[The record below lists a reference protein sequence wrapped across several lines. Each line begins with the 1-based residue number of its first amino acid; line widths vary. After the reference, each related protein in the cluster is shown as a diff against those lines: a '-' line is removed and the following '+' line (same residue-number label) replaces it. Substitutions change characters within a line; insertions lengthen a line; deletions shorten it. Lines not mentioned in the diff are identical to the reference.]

1 MRHMFRGQVRTIHFV
16 GIGGSG
22 MNGIAEVLLNLGFQ
36 VTGSDLKEGAAVERL
51 RGLGATVHIGHGP
64 ENLGDADVV
73 VKSTAVPLSNPE
85 CAAALAAGV
94 PVIPRAEML
103 AELMRMKYGLAVAG
117 THGKTTTTSMLATIL
132 AAAELDPTIVIGGK
146 LDAIGSNARMGTGE
160 YLVAEADE
168 SDGSFMFLDPT
179 VAVITNID
187 PEHLD
192 HYGDFQRL
200 KETFVAFA
208 NKVPFFG
215 FAVVCLDHPVV
226 QELLPQLRKR
236 VITYGLSRQAD
247 VRAEDIHQDGLDTTF
262 TLVARGKALGQLRL
276 SMPGA
281 HNVANALAAAA
292 TALELEIPFERIQQA
307 MDGFTGVQRR
317 FTVRE
322 RVGTTMIVDDYGH
335 HPVEIETTLQGA
347 REGFP
352 HARIVAVLQPHRYT
366 RVRDLFNDFCRAFN
380 RADHVV
386 VCPIYRAGEQP
397 IEGVDHHALAQ
408 GLRSHG
414 HRSVHVAQDLD
425 AATEHL
431 AEFCDDGDLVITLG
445 AGNVNSICQP
455 LAVSLRGRAR

>member
-22 MNGIAEVLLNLGFQ
+22 MNGIAEVLINMGFQ
-36 VTGSDLKEGAAVERL
+36 ITGSDLAEGASVKRL
-51 RGLGATVHIGHGP
+51 RELGAEIVIGHAP
-64 ENLGDADVV
+64 ENLGQADVV
-73 VKSTAVPLSNPE
+73 VKSTAVPLHNAE
-85 CAAALAAGV
+85 IKAALAQGV

-103 AELMRMKYGLAVAG
+103 AELMRMKYGLAIAG
-117 THGKTTTTSMLATIL
+117 THGKTTTTSMLATVL
-132 AAAELDPTIVIGGK
+132 AAAGLDPTIVIGGK
-146 LDAIGSNARMGTGE
+146 LDAIGSNARMGAGE

-179 VAVITNID
+179 VAVITNVD
-187 PEHLD
+187 PEHLE
-192 HYGDFQRL
+192 HYGDFDKL

-226 QELLPQLRKR
+226 QELLPQMRKR

-247 VRAEDIHQDGLDTTF
+247 VRAEAIVPDGLDNTF
-262 TLVARGKALGQLRL
+262 QVVWRGVAQGQIRL
-276 SMPGA
+276 SMPGQ
-281 HNVANALAAAA
+281 HNVANALAAVA
-292 TALELEIPFERIQQA
+292 TALELEIPFAQIQEA
-307 MDGFTGVQRR
+307 LEGFSGVQRR
-317 FTVRE
+317 FTVRAQE
-322 RVGTTMIVDDYGH
+322 AGVLIVDDYGH
-335 HPVEIETTLQGA
+335 HPVEIETTLAGA

-352 HARIVAVLQPHRYT
+352 DKRIIAVLQPHRFT

-397 IEGVDHHALAQ
+397 IEGVDHHSLAE

-414 HRSVHVAQDLD
+414 HRSVHVANDLD
-425 AATEHL
+425 QATEHL
-431 AEFCDDGDLVITLG
+431 VGMVEPGDLVITLG
-445 AGNVNSICQP
+445 AGNVNTVC
-455 LAVSLRGRAR
+455 LALAERLR

>member
-22 MNGIAEVLLNLGFQ
+22 MNGIAEVLLNLGFH
-36 VTGSDLKEGAAVERL
+36 VTGSDLAEGASVKRL
-51 RGLGATVHIGHGP
+51 RELGAEIVIGHGP
-64 ENLGDADVV
+64 DNLGQADVV
-73 VKSTAVPLSNPE
+73 VKSTAVPLHNPE
-85 CAAALAAGV
+85 IKAAMAQGV

-103 AELMRMKYGLAVAG
+103 AELMRMKYGLAIAG
-117 THGKTTTTSMLATIL
+117 THGKTTTTSMLATVL
-132 AAAELDPTIVIGGK
+132 AAAGLDPTIVIGGK
-146 LDAIGSNARMGTGE
+146 LDAIGSNARMGAGE

-179 VAVITNID
+179 VAVITNVD

-192 HYGDFQRL
+192 HYGDFEKL

-236 VITYGLSRQAD
+236 VVTYGLSRQAD
-247 VRAEDIHQDGLDTTF
+247 VRAENIAQDGLDSTF
-262 TLVARGKALGQLRL
+262 EVVWRGVPQGSIRL
-276 SMPGA
+276 SMPGQ
-281 HNVANALAAAA
+281 HNVANALAAVG
-292 TALELEIPFERIQQA
+292 TALELEIPFAQIQEA
-307 MDGFTGVQRR
+307 LEGFSGVQRR
-317 FTVRE
+317 FTVRAQE
-322 RVGTTMIVDDYGH
+322 AGVMIVDDYGH
-335 HPVEIETTLQGA
+335 HPVEIETTLAGA

-352 HARIVAVLQPHRYT
+352 NKRIVAVLQPHRFT

-386 VCPIYRAGEQP
+386 VCPVYRAGEQP
-397 IEGVDHHALAQ
+397 IAGVDHHSLAD

-414 HRSVHVAQDLD
+414 HRSVHVAGDLD
-425 AATEHL
+425 QATEHL
-431 AEFCDDGDLVITLG
+431 AEYVEPGDLVITLG
-445 AGNVNSICQP
+445 AGNVNSVCLS
-455 LAVSLRGRAR
+455 LAERLR